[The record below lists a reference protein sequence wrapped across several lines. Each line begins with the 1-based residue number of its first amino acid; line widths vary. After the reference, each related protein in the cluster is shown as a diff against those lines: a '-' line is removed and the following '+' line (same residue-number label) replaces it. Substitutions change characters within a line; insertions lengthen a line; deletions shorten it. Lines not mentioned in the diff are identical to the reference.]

1 MKTIRLMV
9 FLGGWVLVAAACGH
23 KGPVMAPLTREPK
36 RVESLSAAQKGK
48 RILLNW
54 TAPGVYIDDRSLPES
69 AVYEIWLLRNDA
81 AESALESNAAAGKS
95 WSRAFRLAVLDI
107 YGRPFNEKAVA
118 SAGPEPTKPQSEFT
132 WALDIAPDDWKAA
145 SLTFGVRVIAGK
157 RDVSG
162 FVYTGCRPK
171 VLPAAP
177 GNLRAAVFSDRIE
190 IQWSV
195 PETNADGTGA
205 PQLKGYNVYRQ
216 SPGQDPVLLNIT
228 PAPMPIFMD
237 VSFEF
242 EQRYTYRVAAMTG
255 DDAPYVESELSAPIE
270 VAPVDIFPPA
280 APKNLQSLTAVGL
293 VTLIWEAVTESD
305 LAGYRVWRQ
314 RDDEK
319 EFKSLT
325 PNVITENTFSDD
337 KIERGHRYSY
347 AVTAVDLKGN
357 ESPRSE
363 ALSEFIKEDRP

>member
-36 RVESLSAAQKGK
+36 TVESLTAAQRGG
-48 RILLNW
+48 RVILTW
-54 TAPGVYIDDRSLPES
+54 TPSGVLIDGRALAPTAR
-69 AVYEIWLLRNDA
+69 YEIWVLRNPASVPELTEAAA
-81 AESALESNAAAGKS
+81 AEEFPEKGE
-95 WSRAFRLAVLDI
+95 RLGVFDV
-107 YGRPFNEKAVA
+107 YGRPDNKKEA
-118 SAGPEPTKPQSEFT
+118 AGPAPASGPVKEFRMERT
-132 WALDIAPDDWKAA
+132 MTPEDAKAGRLD
-145 SLTFGVRVIAGK
+145 FGARVVNGK
-157 RDVSG
+157 RDISDFVLAVVRPIKTPLPPGGLSSG
-162 FVYTGCRPK
+162 
-171 VLPAAP
+171 
-177 GNLRAAVFSDRIE
+177 VFSDRIE
-190 IQWSV
+190 IRWSV
-195 PETNADGTGA
+195 PEANADGSGP

-242 EQRYTYRVAAMTG
+242 GQRYTYRVAAMTG

-280 APKNLQSLTAVGL
+280 TPKNLQSLTAVGL
-293 VTLIWEAVTESD
+293 VTLIWEAVTEPD